1 MFDFAW
7 SELALIGVVAMV
19 LIGPKDMPV
28 AIKAVKDIIRK
39 ARAMAAEFQTH
50 VDDMV
55 RDADLKEV
63 RDSFNEIR
71 NFDIKGEIE
80 KAVDGDG
87 KIRDAFSSDPLH
99 PGGSEHSALADGA
112 AVEAQLGAVADA
124 LPVDVPVEEPPPVP
138 GFIPPQFVQP
148 PEPPG
153 FMPPSARRPEMRT

>member
-87 KIRDAFSSDPLH
+87 KIREALAGDPFAAR
-99 PGGSEHSALADGA
+99 PLADGVDATVSGDSPALA
-112 AVEAQLGAVADA
+112 AAE
-124 LPVDVPVEEPPPVP
+124 PEEPQPAPA
-138 GFIPPQFVQP
+138 FIPPQIVQP
-148 PEPPG
+148 PERPAFIPPNAW
-153 FMPPSARRPEMRT
+153 PPDIRT